1 MSNTKQTNSYTE
13 KELET
18 IFQRLKIWNQIE
30 PNRINLAKA
39 FLSLSNI
46 SLTQLIDKSGSPPN
60 HFFHLEDMAN
70 CLRLFGYVV
79 EDVET
84 KEYLQSIEEE
94 HAMYAR
100 LNRS

>member
-1 MSNTKQTNSYTE
+1 MSDTKQTNAYTE
-13 KELET
+13 KELEN
-18 IFQRLKIWNQIE
+18 IFQILKIWNEIE
-30 PNRINLAKA
+30 PNRIDLAKL
-39 FLSLSNI
+39 FLSRSNI
-46 SLTQLIDKSGSPPN
+46 TLIQLIDRSGRPPN

-100 LNRS
+100 LNKS